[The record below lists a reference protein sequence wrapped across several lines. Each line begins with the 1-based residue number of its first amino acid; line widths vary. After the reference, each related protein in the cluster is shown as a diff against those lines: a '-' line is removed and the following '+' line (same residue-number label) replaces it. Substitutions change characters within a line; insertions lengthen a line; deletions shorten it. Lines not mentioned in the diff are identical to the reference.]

1 MVPNGC
7 LCDQRIHRCR
17 FFLIWDNFPFFQIVF
32 QMEKIL
38 MPLKKKMVT
47 FECTADTV
55 QLNMTS
61 KLLLKIAPKE
71 NNKENHD

>member
-1 MVPNGC
+1 
-7 LCDQRIHRCR
+7 
-17 FFLIWDNFPFFQIVF
+17 
-32 QMEKIL
+32 